1 MSDRDDFS
9 AQTKRFVA
17 LRAGYRCSFTD
28 CPQLTV
34 GPSDESPTSYTS
46 IGEAAHIS
54 GASTGGPRYLSTM
67 SSEERS
73 SIDNAIWLCAKHA
86 RVIDRDT
93 HTFTVER
100 LQAMKRVHEVAIAR
114 EISGASLLT
123 RPYDLIAIGPDA
135 VCTGELLGVDSVAWS
150 VRLRNFVCGNIHS
163 LVSFISGFK
172 LLAQDERYI
181 LLNELGDGRLL
192 SAPPTLD
199 RAEDGYTL
207 RCPVHPSFPRIKAQD
222 LPRDFAVS
230 PSTNDVYAVNGRFVE
245 VSGVAALPQRIRSC
259 LSLLPGESPMHPR
272 VAARLAEYFGSFQD
286 SPWLA
291 HLLKLEVVRHAAIPY
306 DDPLLKKMY
315 TLLQCV
321 ERVHGVAALTDT
333 PSKGWLPLR
342 VDLDVTGVGRWA
354 SDIPVLVQP
363 RSFKSAKPPSDP
375 KAMIL
380 ERPK

>member
-54 GASTGGPRYLSTM
+54 RASTGGPRYLSTM
-67 SSEERS
+67 SPEERS
-73 SIDNAIWLCAKHA
+73 SIDNAIWLCVKHA

-100 LQAMKRVHEVAIAR
+100 LQTMKRVHEAAIER
-114 EISGASLLT
+114 EISGTSLRT
-123 RPYDLIAIGPDA
+123 RHYEVIAIGPDA
-135 VCTGELLGVDSVAWS
+135 VRTGELLGVDSVAWS
-150 VRLRNFVCGNIHS
+150 VRLRNFVCGDMHA
-163 LVSFISGFK
+163 LVSFIGGFN
-172 LLAQDERYI
+172 LLALDEKYI
-181 LLNELGDGRLL
+181 LLNELGDGRVL
-192 SAPPTLD
+192 SSPPTLD
-199 RAEDGYTL
+199 RAEDGYVL

-222 LPRDFAVS
+222 LPRDYAVS
-230 PSTNDVYAVNGRFVE
+230 QSTNDLYAVNGRIAE
-245 VSGVAALPQRIRSC
+245 VSGLAALPQRIRSC

-272 VAARLAEYFGSFQD
+272 VGARLAAYFSAFQG

-306 DDPLLKKMY
+306 DDPLLKKAY

-342 VDLDVTGVGRWA
+342 VDLEVTGVGRWT
-354 SDIPVLVQP
+354 SDIPVLFQP
-363 RSFKSAKPPSDP
+363 RSFKSARPLSDP
-375 KAMIL
+375 MAITS
-380 ERPK
+380 EIPK

>member
-34 GPSDESPTSYTS
+34 GPSDQSPTSYTS

-54 GASTGGPRYLSTM
+54 GASPGGPRYLSTM
-67 SSEERS
+67 PPEERS

-100 LQAMKRVHEVAIAR
+100 LQAMKRVHEAAIAR
-114 EISGASLLT
+114 EISGLPLRT
-123 RPYDLIAIGPDA
+123 RHYELIAIGPDA

-150 VRLRNFVCGNIHS
+150 VRLGNFVCGDMHS
-163 LVSFISGFK
+163 LVSFIGGFN
-172 LLAQDERYI
+172 LLAQDEKYI
-181 LLNELGDGRLL
+181 LLNELSDGRLL
-192 SAPPTLD
+192 SSPPTLD
-199 RAEDGYTL
+199 RAEDGYVL
-207 RCPVHPSFPRIKAQD
+207 RCPIHPSFPRINAQD

-230 PSTNDVYAVNGRFVE
+230 PSTNDLYAVNGRIAE

-272 VAARLAEYFGSFQD
+272 AGARLAEYYSAFQD

-306 DDPLLKKMY
+306 DDPLLKKTY

-363 RSFKSAKPPSDP
+363 RSFTSAKPTSDRNAINSESP
-375 KAMIL
+375 
-380 ERPK
+380 E

>member
-34 GPSDESPTSYTS
+34 GPSDDSPTSYTS

-67 SSEERS
+67 SPEERS

-93 HTFTVER
+93 HTFTVEKLR
-100 LQAMKRVHEVAIAR
+100 AMKRVHEAAITH
-114 EISGASLLT
+114 EIIGTPLRT
-123 RPYDLIAIGPDA
+123 RHFELIAIGPDA
-135 VCTGELLGVDSVAWS
+135 VCTGELLGVDSMAWS
-150 VRLRNFVCGNIHS
+150 VRLRNFVCGDMHS
-163 LVSFISGFK
+163 LVDFISGFNF
-172 LLAQDERYI
+172 LAPDEKYI

-192 SAPPTLD
+192 SSPPTLD
-199 RAEDGYTL
+199 RTEDGYVL
-207 RCPVHPSFPRIKAQD
+207 QCLVHSSFPRINAQD
-222 LPRDFAVS
+222 LPREFAIS
-230 PSTNDVYAVNGRFVE
+230 PSTNDQYAVNGRIAE
-245 VSGVAALPQRIRSC
+245 VSGLAALPQRIRSC

-272 VAARLAEYFGSFQD
+272 IGARLAEYFSAFQE

-306 DDPLLKKMY
+306 DDPILKKTY

-321 ERVHGVAALTDT
+321 ERVHGIAALTDT
-333 PSKGWLPLR
+333 PSRGWLPLR
-342 VDLDVTGVGRWA
+342 VDLDVAGVGRWA

-363 RSFKSAKPPSDP
+363 RSFKSAKPPSDLMP
-375 KAMIL
+375 KTS
-380 ERPK
+380 ESSK